1 MLVRNSDQKPFGVVV
16 LAEALVELLPAEHLK
31 GIDRDEHGHVAMAQV
46 DLRRKFAGWVAAAYE
61 KETGEKR
68 RVVGVQ
74 VGYESRCAK
83 PHAFDVLL
91 GSQLGVGAY
100 RALVEEH
107 HDGVMVS
114 VQGQLEI
121 QYVHFDELVDP
132 ETLVTVVRH
141 IEPDKDFYQL
151 ARFLETNVNR

>member
-1 MLVRNSDQKPFGVVV
+1 M
-16 LAEALVELLPAEHLK
+16 
-31 GIDRDEHGHVAMAQV
+31 
-46 DLRRKFAGWVAAAYE
+46 
-61 KETGEKR
+61 
-68 RVVGVQ
+68 VGVQ